1 MGGRFS
7 DDSVFSVILSVL
19 LGDLNKAHSRM
30 SSLSLVRDYI
40 GFFPWDVQNRIK
52 RSWMRSGGVINRNQD
67 RHSLIR

>member
-19 LGDLNKAHSRM
+19 LGELNKAHSRM

-40 GFFPWDVQNRIK
+40 GVFPWDVLER
-52 RSWMRSGGVINRNQD
+52 
-67 RHSLIR
+67 L